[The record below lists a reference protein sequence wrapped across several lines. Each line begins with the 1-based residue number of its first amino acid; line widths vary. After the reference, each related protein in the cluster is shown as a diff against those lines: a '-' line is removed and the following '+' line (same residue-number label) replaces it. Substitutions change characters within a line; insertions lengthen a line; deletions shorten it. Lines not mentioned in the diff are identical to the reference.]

1 MTKQWDYIIVGA
13 GSAGCVMA
21 ERLSADGRSQV
32 LVLEAGG
39 ENDSFWVTLPK
50 GVAKLVKKPEHMWA
64 YHVAQPREEG
74 ANDPGAGE
82 VWIRGKGLGGSSSI
96 NGMIWS
102 RGEPAD
108 YDAWENECGATG
120 WNGASMTR
128 AFLELED
135 HKAGASDMRGSGGLV
150 RVDPACYTYPLA
162 ESMIAAGEAL
172 GLRRVD
178 DLNATAGP
186 RVGYYSHNIRNGR
199 RDSSARTYL
208 AAARKRPN
216 VTVMTGVMAE
226 RIVFD
231 GTRAIGLDVVIDGQ
245 PRHLACAGEIVVS
258 AGAMESPLLLQRS
271 GIGDAAR
278 LQLAGIPLVAH
289 SPDVGERMI
298 EHLSLSMPFRL
309 DRGKGTNKSFF
320 GLGAALAMLRYLL
333 CGDGVLATGP
343 FEVGA
348 FCNVAHPDGRTDA
361 QFYLGG
367 YTFKVGDDKDPVPLD
382 KIDPKPGVTI
392 YGQLLRL
399 TSESS
404 VRATGPTSD
413 AAPNILHN
421 FLSTQ
426 HDRTSAIALVRK
438 MRAFMDAPPLD
449 RMIGAELVPGAEVE
463 SDEDMLA
470 MFRRLSSCGL
480 HAIRS
485 CRMGSDP
492 QAVVDPRLRVNGVQG
507 VRVADCSVM
516 PGHVTG
522 NTNAPAMAVG
532 LRGAQLM
539 LEDRD
544 EPANARSS
552 RTLEP
557 HF

>member
-1 MTKQWDYIIVGA
+1 MSKQWDYIIVGA

-64 YHVAQPREEG
+64 YHVAQPRDPG
-74 ANDPGAGE
+74 ANDKGANGSGGGE

-108 YDAWENECGATG
+108 YDAWEREAGATG
-120 WNGASMTR
+120 WNGASMTA

-135 HKAGASDMRGSGGLV
+135 HKAGASPMRGSGGLV
-150 RVDPACYTYPLA
+150 RVDPACFKYPLA
-162 ESMIAAGEAL
+162 ERMIEAGEEQ

-186 RVGYYSHNIRNGR
+186 RVGYYSHNIRKGR

-226 RIVFD
+226 RIVFE
-231 GTRAIGLDVVIDGQ
+231 GTRAVGIDVTVDGKPQRLD
-245 PRHLACAGEIVVS
+245 CAGEIVVS

-271 GIGDAAR
+271 GIGDRDR
-278 LQLAGIPLVAH
+278 LEEAGIPLVAH

-298 EHLSLSMPFRL
+298 EHLSLSIPFRL
-309 DRGKGTNKSFF
+309 DRGKGTNRSFF
-320 GLGAALAMLRYLL
+320 GIGAAFAMLRYLL
-333 CGDGVLATGP
+333 RGDGVLATGP

-348 FCNVAHPDGRTDA
+348 FRNVAHPDGRTDA

-382 KIDPKPGVTI
+382 KIDPLPGVTI

-404 VRATGPTSD
+404 VRATGPS
-413 AAPNILHN
+413 ARYAPEILHN
-421 FLSTQ
+421 FLSTE
-426 HDRTSAIALVRK
+426 HDRRSAVALVRS
-438 MRAFMDAPPLD
+438 MRAYVRAGPL
-449 RMIGAELVPGAEVE
+449 RTMVGEELVPGAEVE
-463 SDEDMLA
+463 SDEDVLA

-485 CRMGSDP
+485 CRMGGDAD
-492 QAVVDPRLRVNGVQG
+492 AVVDPRLRVNGVQG

-516 PGHVTG
+516 PWHVTG

-539 LEDRD
+539 LEDRG
-544 EPANARSS
+544 
-552 RTLEP
+552 
-557 HF
+557 

>member
-1 MTKQWDYIIVGA
+1 MSKAWDYIIVGA
-13 GSAGCVMA
+13 GSAGCVIA

-50 GVAKLVKKPEHMWA
+50 GVAKLVQKPEHMWA
-64 YHVAQPREEG
+64 YPVSQPREEG
-74 ANDPGAGE
+74 AASGGE

-108 YDAWENECGATG
+108 YDAWERDAGAAG
-120 WNGASMTR
+120 WNGDSMTR

-135 HKAGASDMRGSGGLV
+135 HADGPGPMRGAGGLV
-150 RVDPACYTYPLA
+150 RVDPACHTYPLA
-162 ESMIAAGEAL
+162 ERMIESGAAL
-172 GLRRVD
+172 GMRRVD
-178 DLNATAGP
+178 DLNGSTGP
-186 RVGYYSHNIRNGR
+186 RVGLYSHNIRDGKR
-199 RDSSARTYL
+199 ESSARTYL
-208 AAARKRPN
+208 ARARKRPN

-226 RIVFD
+226 RIVFE
-231 GTRAIGLDVVIDGQ
+231 GTRAVGLDVTIAGQ
-245 PRHLACAGEIVVS
+245 PHRFECAGEVVVC

-271 GIGDAAR
+271 GIGHGNR
-278 LQLAGIPLVAH
+278 LKAAGIAPLVH

-309 DRGKGTNKSFF
+309 DRGRGTNRSFF
-320 GLGAALAMLRYLL
+320 GIGAALAMLRYLL
-333 CGDGVLATGP
+333 RHDGIMATGP

-367 YTFKVGDDKDPVPLD
+367 YTFKVGDDNNPVPLD

-404 VRATGPTSD
+404 VRASGPSSSD
-413 AAPNILHN
+413 LPDIHHN
-421 FLSTQ
+421 FLSTE
-426 HDRTSAIALVRK
+426 HDRRSAVALVRR
-438 MRAFMDAPPLD
+438 MRAFMAAPPLGKMLG
-449 RMIGAELVPGAEVE
+449 RELVPGAHVE
-463 SDEDMLA
+463 SDEDILA
-470 MFRRLSSCGL
+470 MFRKLSSCGL

-485 CRMGSDP
+485 CRMGGDP
-492 QAVVDPRLRVNGVQG
+492 EAVVDARLRVNGVQG
-507 VRVADCSVM
+507 VRVADCSVI

-522 NTNAPAMAVG
+522 NTNAPAMAIG
-532 LRGAQLM
+532 LRAATLIRQ
-539 LEDRD
+539 DRHELD
-544 EPANARSS
+544 RG
-552 RTLEP
+552 
-557 HF
+557 